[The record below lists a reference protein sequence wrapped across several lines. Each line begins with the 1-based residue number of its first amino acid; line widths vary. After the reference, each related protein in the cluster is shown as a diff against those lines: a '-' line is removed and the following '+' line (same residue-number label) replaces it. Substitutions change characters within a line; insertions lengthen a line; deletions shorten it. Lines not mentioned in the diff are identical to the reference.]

1 MSKNLRGS
9 KSFYDWVK
17 ESDQFGEQIIFT
29 INRNSS
35 FRSFFGVLFSF
46 LLMFTGL
53 LMFFFMG
60 QSFFFKI
67 NPIVTASVSKSI
79 LSPIVDTSNNNNM
92 FVAFRFRDA
101 NFADFVADGTIYF
114 MLVATSTPNQV
125 IRGANKPAV
134 LCNQVAGLD
143 SSYLKLNGLMDP
155 NIYCIPL
162 NSENFGGSSADFNYT
177 SFSVTM
183 SFCSNTYSFCD
194 RTKILT
200 LLDVARISTYIDF
213 FYPEMF
219 FDPNNYTNPI
229 VMKHTKISD
238 VYIGKS
244 SIYREAY
251 FKQSFLLDDQGA
263 IFENVIPSEYISVG
277 DQFSRSI
284 YKSDPN
290 DNTLAR
296 YYFYMGPVIET
307 YKRKYQKLQDVIA
320 VVGGFLRIVQIV
332 MKIAL
337 GNFVKYLR
345 NIEIMNAILN
355 WTDDEELCL
364 PKTMNDKFYTD
375 SKVKK
380 ALRLVGN
387 SLEHHRTFRSD
398 TQMDKEI
405 NLSPTNMN
413 RSKTNNNQESLFLD
427 VNILN
432 NFNLRNEIPKNK
444 VFSKVE
450 KSTHKKRE
458 KQFNKDDVDIYKLKN
473 EIYTTRPKNF
483 KQEIFTLTVPE
494 ILKKMCCRRLLNR
507 NQQIKVKIYDFAEQY
522 IKERLDVF
530 GYLDLI
536 NEVNKIK
543 SIFFNNQ
550 QIISFNHTENPTIPL
565 NLKNI
570 NPENIDNLKYLLPSR
585 SDSVN
590 EIDVKN
596 LSDYYAKRIHDQ
608 TLTFADKVLLM
619 SLTEDILR
627 EVLHKLF
634 EVKERMRMNKN
645 VNFGDVDNHMD
656 EVLNIG

>member
-1 MSKNLRGS
+1 MSTSLRAS

-17 ESDQFGEQIIFT
+17 ETDQFGEQIIFT

-35 FRSFFGVLFSF
+35 YRSFFGVLFSF
-46 LLMFTGL
+46 ILMLTGIA
-53 LMFFFMG
+53 MFFFMG

-67 NPIVTASVSKSI
+67 NPSVTASVTKSLLPPMI
-79 LSPIVDTSNNNNM
+79 DTSNNNKM
-92 FVAFRFRDA
+92 FVAFRYRDA
-101 NFADFVADGTIYF
+101 NFADFVADGTIYY
-114 MLVATSTPNQV
+114 MLVATNTPNKLV
-125 IRGANKPAV
+125 RGANKPAV
-134 LCNQVAGLD
+134 QCNQVAGLD
-143 SSYLKLNGLMDP
+143 FKYLESNGLLDP
-155 NIYCIPL
+155 NVYCVLL
-162 NSENFGGSSADFNYT
+162 NSETFGGTSADFNYT
-177 SFSVTM
+177 SFSVIL
-183 SFCSNTYSFCD
+183 SFCSSTYSFCD
-194 RTKILT
+194 RTKILS
-200 LLDVARISTYIDF
+200 LLDVAQISTYVDF

-219 FDPNNYTNPI
+219 FDPNNFTNPI
-229 VMKHTKISD
+229 VMKHTKVTD
-238 VYIGKS
+238 VYLGKS

-263 IFENVIPSEYISVG
+263 IFENAIPSQYISVG

-284 YKSDPN
+284 YKSDAN
-290 DNTLAR
+290 DNTMAR

-332 MKIAL
+332 LKMFL

-355 WTDDEELCL
+355 WTDDEESCL
-364 PKTMNDKFYTD
+364 PKTMNDKMSND

-387 SLEHHRTFRSD
+387 SLDHYRPFNTEID
-398 TQMDKEI
+398 NKEI
-405 NLSPTNMN
+405 SLSPTNID
-413 RSKTNNNQESLFLD
+413 RSKTNKHQESFLLD
-427 VNILN
+427 VSDQTYHKIKNQVT
-432 NFNLRNEIPKNK
+432 KNK
-444 VFSKVE
+444 VYSKVE
-450 KSTHKKRE
+450 KSTHKKSERE
-458 KQFNKDDVDIYKLKN
+458 FNKDELDIYKLKN
-473 EIYTTRPKNF
+473 EIYTTHPKNLK
-483 KQEIFTLTVPE
+483 KQKFALTFSE
-494 ILKKMCCRRLLNR
+494 LIKKMCCRRFLNR
-507 NQQIKVKIYDFAEQY
+507 NQQIKVRIYDFAERY

-550 QIISFNHTENPTIPL
+550 QIISFSHVENPTIPV
-565 NLKNI
+565 NLKNLS
-570 NPENIDNLKYLLPSR
+570 PENIDNLKYLLPSR
-585 SDSVN
+585 SDNVN
-590 EIDVKN
+590 ENDVKN
-596 LSDYYAKRIHDQ
+596 LSDYYAKRIYDQ

-634 EVKERMRMNKN
+634 EVKEKMRMNKN
-645 VNFGDVDNHMD
+645 INFGDVDNHND